1 MDFGVVFEPRSV
13 LVAHVESGSLAD
25 SLGIRPGERLTHL
38 NAIPVCNPDQLAAMW
53 RDRQP
58 GRATL
63 SVWRDGQVREVDLN
77 DLPDLP
83 QHLSFAE
90 RALGSVTSIRGEVD
104 ELVLVDSRRRVMAD
118 LIERDPAFTRERTRE
133 SLRHLMEA
141 FEAMEH
147 AIAGRALAAEMSAG
161 VA

>member
-1 MDFGVVFEPRSV
+1 MDFGIVFEPRSV
-13 LVAHVESGSLAD
+13 QVAHVESGSLAD
-25 SLGIRPGERLTHL
+25 SVGIRPGDRVTHL
-38 NAIPVCNPDQLAAMW
+38 NAIPLCNPDQLAAMW

-63 SVWRDGQVREVDLN
+63 SVWSDGQIRAV

-83 QHLSFAE
+83 DLPDRLEFTE
-90 RALGSVTSIRGEVD
+90 RPLGSVISLRGEVD

-133 SLRHLMEA
+133 ALRHLMEA

-147 AIAGRALAAEMSAG
+147 AIAGRALADEMSAG